1 MIYICMD
8 GYRWSFVYNFRWTR
22 SSFGLAFGVGCEV
35 SFVSWTAAVVELRIE
50 IEIYS
55 NSLARFKYKDLVRT
69 HADFGPYNPA
79 YTVYIYIYIFTL
91 RRA

>member
-1 MIYICMD
+1 M
-8 GYRWSFVYNFRWTR
+8 YNFRWTR